1 MNTKN
6 TQTKIVVT
14 FILLQVLLTHSFIV
28 SSDSPPT
35 LPHRFYGT
43 AKNLD
48 AHNIA
53 DGLVVRAQLIDLD
66 NRTTQNFTTTVSS
79 GAYDFD
85 TQIQSEGGDIGDIIY
100 FYINNINTTQSATFM
115 PGVNTE
121 LNLIYPFH
129 DQTGG
134 GSEEGGVGQA
144 PGETN
149 NTPPTANAG
158 GSYIGY
164 VNASITFNGSKS
176 KDSDGNIIGYRWD
189 FHNDGAYDTDWL
201 PVPTTTSTYTRV
213 GYYSVKLQV
222 KDNDNATGNATANVT
237 IKPLPI
243 IYASS
248 EAMNVIQITF
258 GLQFT
263 QPFYATDTNGDGIVD
278 TFTDPN
284 HLLTLVRFVNM
295 SGNASFLISTGN
307 DMIPEFFWDTKANK
321 TVLLTFIS
329 VQLTETWIDPEAQEI
344 LIVADV
350 EKSGWVYI
358 KIIDPYPPDTYP
370 NFTLT
375 VKTTN
380 DRIISSNMIWR
391 ENGNIYVL
399 DDPSVQYILIFG
411 YTILPPVFNPSDGTI
426 LNIAKPTITITFF
439 EETILT
445 IATLEHSNV
454 LDQLTT
460 MDHKTY
466 LFTPTSDLVDG
477 NYTLSLTV
485 QDNEGNTLTSTSTY
499 TISIAQ
505 IPTGEIP
512 WLILLFIAIVLSIIV
527 ILVLLRRRLII

>member
-1 MNTKN
+1 M
-6 TQTKIVVT
+6 T

-28 SSDSPPT
+28 SSDNPPT

-48 AHNIA
+48 AHNVA
-53 DGLVVRAQLIDLD
+53 DGLVVRAQIIDLD
-66 NRTTQNFTTTVSS
+66 NRTTQNFTTTVRS

-85 TQIQSEGGDIGDIIY
+85 TQIQSEGGDTGDIIY
-100 FYINNINTTQSATFM
+100 FYINYVNTTQSATFA
-115 PGVNTE
+115 PGGNTE
-121 LNLIYPFH
+121 LNLIYPLH
-129 DQTGG
+129 DQTDG
-134 GSEEGGVGQA
+134 GSEEGGVPPS

-189 FHNDGAYDTDWL
+189 FHNDGTYDTDWL
-201 PVPTTTSTYTRV
+201 PTPTTTSTYTRV
-213 GYYSVKLQV
+213 GHYTVKLQV

-243 IYASS
+243 IYAST
-248 EAMNVIQITF
+248 EAMSVIQITF
-258 GLQFT
+258 GFQFT

-278 TFTDPN
+278 TFIDPN
-284 HLLTLVRFVNM
+284 HLLTLVRFVNI
-295 SGNASFLISTGN
+295 SGNASFLLSTGN
-307 DMIPEFFWDTKANK
+307 DMIPEFLWDTKANK

-329 VQLTETWIDPEAQEI
+329 VLLTETWIDPEAQEI
-344 LIVADV
+344 LFVADV

-358 KIIDPYPPDTYP
+358 KIIDPYSLDKYP

-375 VKTTN
+375 VKTAN

-391 ENGNIYVL
+391 ENGNIYIF
-399 DDPSVQYILIFG
+399 DDPSVQYILTYK
-411 YTILPPVFNPSDGTI
+411 YTILPPVFNPPDGTI
-426 LNIAKPTITITFF
+426 LNTARPTIMITFF
-439 EETILT
+439 EETILI
-445 IATLEHSNV
+445 IATLENSNV
-454 LDQLTT
+454 LDQFTT
-460 MDHKTY
+460 MDHKTFI
-466 LFTPTSDLVDG
+466 FTPASDLVDG
-477 NYTLSLTV
+477 AYTLNLTV
-485 QDNEGNTLTSTSTY
+485 HDTEGNTLTSTSTY

-512 WLILLFIAIVLSIIV
+512 WFILILIAIVLSIIV
-527 ILVLLRRRLII
+527 ILVILRRRLII